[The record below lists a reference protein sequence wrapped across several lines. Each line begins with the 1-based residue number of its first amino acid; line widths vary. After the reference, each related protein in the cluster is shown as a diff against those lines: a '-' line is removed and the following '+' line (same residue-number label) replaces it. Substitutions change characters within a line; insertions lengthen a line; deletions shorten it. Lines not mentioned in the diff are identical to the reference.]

1 MSWLAIELYRK
12 GMVKIG
18 QFKLSSGLESPF
30 YIDLRRLYSY
40 PELMENIINM
50 ALNTIN
56 LDEYDG
62 ITGIA
67 TSGLVLASFIAC
79 RTKKP
84 LSYVRLERKEYG
96 TKSLVEGD
104 VVSKKIL
111 IVDDVATTGS
121 SIEYAYLAVKE
132 QGGNPIGVFVV
143 IDREQGARERLG
155 RYGLRFYSLLTAR
168 ELFDILRNEG
178 YIDEEKYN
186 EIIEYLKGYR

>member
-1 MSWLAIELYRK
+1 MSWLAIELYKK

-30 YIDLRRLYSY
+30 YIDLRKLYSY
-40 PELMENIINM
+40 PELMENVINTT
-50 ALNTIN
+50 LNIIN

-79 RTKKP
+79 KTKKP
-84 LSYVRLERKEYG
+84 LSYVRLERKEHG

-104 VVSKKIL
+104 VTSKNIL

-121 SIEYAYLAVKE
+121 SIEYAYLAIKE
-132 QGGNPIGVFVV
+132 LGGNPIGVFVV
-143 IDREQGARERLG
+143 IDREQGAKERLSK
-155 RYGLRFYSLLTAR
+155 YGLKFYYLLTAK
-168 ELFDILRNEG
+168 ELFNILRNEG
-178 YIDEEKYN
+178 YIDEEKYSK
-186 EIIEYLKGYR
+186 IVEYLRGYK